1 MRCQSF
7 SLTLKTFYNR
17 ENMENVSLVT
27 DLCLVN
33 EMRGRLGAYVNRQF
47 PANWPTYLS
56 HDNVSQLE
64 SQRYI
69 IILKPN
75 GWRYLLYVDADGR
88 VFFENRL
95 QHFFLMDPGHAVKLM
110 SLDGRVLTDT
120 VLDGSLVWERHGGR
134 LTFVIQDAI
143 RVDGVDLTG
152 LGIVE
157 RIAYVDVIYTYLVSL
172 AQFLLQLFF

>member
-1 MRCQSF
+1 M
-7 SLTLKTFYNR
+7 TFFNR
-17 ENMENVSLVT
+17 ENVENVSLVT
-27 DLCLVN
+27 DLLLVN
-33 EMRGRLGAYVNRQF
+33 EMRGRLGDYVNRPTSWF
-47 PANWPTYLS
+47 PANWPTSLS
-56 HDNVSQLE
+56 QDHVSQLE
-64 SQRYI
+64 SQRYVVT
-69 IILKPN
+69 LKPD
-75 GWRYLLYVDADGR
+75 GWRYFLYVDADGR

-120 VLDGSLVWERHGGR
+120 VLDGSLVRERHGGR

-157 RIAYVDVIYTYLVSL
+157 RIDYVNVIYTYFVSL